1 MELDPRTKLILV
13 CTLTTLA
20 VIKANIG
27 YLLIIV
33 FLVFML
39 ALLVRYDFIRLMGK
53 LKRLMSSF
61 MVIFILQVLFNKSGE
76 PLIEIGNF
84 IFIASG
90 GLNSGIQFILRMLI
104 IIVCGGIL
112 STTNSRRMIQG
123 LIQLKLPYELAFMVT
138 TSISFIPLLSEEIQD
153 TLTALKLKGV
163 NLKKIPLRKKIST
176 FTYLFFP
183 IIMNTIEKSKEL
195 SISLDL
201 RGFRQK
207 RERSSRLTLKIQPRD
222 ITLIGISSLVFIVML
237 FI

>member
-20 VIKANIG
+20 VIKTDIL

-33 FLVFML
+33 FLAFIL
-39 ALLVRYDFIRLMGK
+39 ALLVKYNFIRYLRKM
-53 LKRLMSSF
+53 KRLMLSF
-61 MVIFILQVLFNKSGE
+61 LIIFLIQILFNKTGE

-84 IFIASG
+84 VLIASG
-90 GLNSGIQFILRMLI
+90 GLNSGFQFILRMLI
-104 IIVCGGIL
+104 IIMCGGIL
-112 STTNSRRMIQG
+112 STTNSRKMIQG
-123 LIQLKLPYELAFMVT
+123 LILLKLPYELAFMVT

-153 TLTALKLKGV
+153 TLIALKLKGV
-163 NLKKIPLRKKIST
+163 NIKKIPLGKKVST

-195 SISLDL
+195 SISLEL
-201 RGFRQK
+201 RGFRQSSK
-207 RERSSRLTLKIQPRD
+207 RTSRMILKIQPKD
-222 ITLIGISSLVFIVML
+222 ITLIGISSVIFITLL